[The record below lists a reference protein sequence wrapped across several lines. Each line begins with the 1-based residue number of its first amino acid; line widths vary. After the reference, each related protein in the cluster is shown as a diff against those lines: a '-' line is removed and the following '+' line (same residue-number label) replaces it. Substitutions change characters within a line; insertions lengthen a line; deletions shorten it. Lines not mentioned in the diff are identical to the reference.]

1 MRNTWEFASFTAL
14 SRPQRL
20 YHQLVPTYLLCSPPI
35 FGHVSPLIDVGRG
48 LRERGASVTV
58 LTGRKYEDLVVKS
71 GLTFAPLPAEV
82 DYDDDDLDAWLPGR
96 DKLRGLAAVR
106 YGMIGMFARVIPAQW
121 RAVESL
127 LASQAF
133 DAIVGEA
140 SFTGLAPYLARARK
154 GRLPVVGVSAV
165 PVILASVDAAPFGTA
180 LQPGASGLAR
190 ARNRALN
197 AFLLRGPFR
206 PVERAVTEALSEVG
220 VSPTGVSFF
229 DFAYRSFDLLF
240 QLSAEGMEYP
250 RRELPSTVR
259 FVGPLRPAR
268 PHASGLPDWWG
279 DLDAGRPVV
288 LVSQGT
294 IDNVDLG
301 RLIVPTLRALANED
315 VLVVATT
322 GGRPIAD
329 VAAAMGGALPSN
341 ARIAEFLPYDE
352 LLPLCHVFVTN
363 GGFGGVQ
370 RALAAGVPLVVAGS
384 TEEKPEVA
392 ARVQWAGCGIDLRSG
407 SPRPDRVRDAVRRV
421 LREPSYRAASENLR
435 DEIRALPD
443 PIDVIS
449 DALGGLV
456 ARR

>member
-1 MRNTWEFASFTAL
+1 
-14 SRPQRL
+14 
-20 YHQLVPTYLLCSPPI
+20 
-35 FGHVSPLIDVGRG
+35 VGRG
-48 LRERGASVTV
+48 LAERSADVTV
-58 LTGRKYEDLVVKS
+58 LTGRKYEDLVVRS
-71 GLTFAPLPAEV
+71 GLSFAPLPAEV

-96 DKLRGLAAVR
+96 DKLHGLAAVR

-127 LASQAF
+127 LASQPF

-140 SFTGLAPYLARARK
+140 SFTGLAAYLARARK
-154 GRLPVVGVSAV
+154 DRLPVVGVSAV
-165 PVILASVDAAPFGTA
+165 PVILGSVDAAPFGTA

-206 PVERAVTEALSEVG
+206 PVELAVNEALAEVG

-240 QLSAEGMEYP
+240 QLSVEGMEYP

-259 FVGPLRPAR
+259 FVGPLRPR
-268 PHASGLPDWWG
+268 PGRPSASDRPDWWG

-288 LVSQGT
+288 HVSQGT

-301 RLIVPTLRALANED
+301 RLIVPTLRALANDD

-329 VAAAMGGALPSN
+329 VAAAMGGEIPSN
-341 ARIAEFLPYDE
+341 ARVAEFLPYDE
-352 LLPLCHVFVTN
+352 LLPLCDVFVTN

-370 RALAAGVPLVVAGS
+370 RALAVGVPLVVAGS

-392 ARVQWAGCGIDLRSG
+392 ARVQWAGCGINLRTG

-421 LREPSYRAASENLR
+421 LREPSYRAVSEALR

-443 PIDVIS
+443 PIDVLS
-449 DALGGLV
+449 DAL
-456 ARR
+456 AHMH

>member
-1 MRNTWEFASFTAL
+1 MPA
-14 SRPQRL
+14 
-20 YHQLVPTYLLCSPPI
+20 YLLCCPPI
-35 FGHVSPLIDVGRG
+35 YGHLSPLVDVGRG
-48 LRERGASVTV
+48 LGERGADVTV
-58 LTGRKYEDLVVKS
+58 LTGRKYEDLVIRS
-71 GLTFAPLPAEV
+71 GLSFAPLPAEV

-96 DKLRGLAAVR
+96 DKLHGLAAVR
-106 YGMIGMFARVIPAQW
+106 FGMIGMFARVIPAQW

-127 LASQAF
+127 LASQPF

-154 GRLPVVGVSAV
+154 DRLPVVGVSAV
-165 PVILASVDAAPFGTA
+165 PVILGSVDAAPFGTA

-206 PVERAVTEALSEVG
+206 PVELAVNGALAEVG

-240 QLSAEGMEYP
+240 QLSVEGMEYP

-259 FVGPLRPAR
+259 FVGPLRPR
-268 PHASGLPDWWG
+268 PGLPHASDLPAWWG

-288 LVSQGT
+288 HVSQGT

-301 RLIVPTLRALANED
+301 RLIVPTLRALANDD

-329 VAAAMGGALPSN
+329 VAVAMGGDIPSN
-341 ARIAEFLPYDE
+341 ARIAEFVPYDE
-352 LLPLCHVFVTN
+352 LLPLCDVFVTN

-370 RALAAGVPLVVAGS
+370 RALAVGVPLVVAGS

-392 ARVQWAGCGIDLRSG
+392 ARIQWAGCGINLRTG

-421 LREPSYRAASENLR
+421 LREPGYRAASEALR

-449 DALGGLV
+449 GAL
-456 ARR
+456 AHMH